1 MNRIVTI
8 SVWLAVAAIGVGF
21 AMFYPNESRV
31 MGQLPAHATQSLTRT
46 PVSLPEGLPSD
57 RTLALVT
64 FNRNQRSQV
73 DSWIEG
79 LNLKNDSSISWVRI
93 PVLSDPGTADG
104 RSDAEKRLLERYT
117 ANEERTRMLPMFMDK
132 AAFARSTGLT
142 NIEQSYA
149 VVLNRQGDVL
159 ARVEGPFDANKAQ
172 TLRETLGVAK

>member
-142 NIEQSYA
+142 NIDQSYA
-149 VVLNRQGDVL
+149 VILNRQGDVL
-159 ARVEGPFDANKAQ
+159 ARVEGSFDANKAQ